1 MEVPILFIM
10 IWYLLLVMCL
20 GRNDTEP
27 QLFGVCCAKLFYVL
41 GLNAFKCGACTAGSR
56 VAIAC

>member
-20 GRNDTEP
+20 GRNDILTEP
-27 QLFGVCCAKLFYVL
+27 QLFGVCCAKLGLLWL
-41 GLNAFKCGACTAGSR
+41 G
-56 VAIAC
+56 